1 MTQMLPDAPWIREAE
16 RFGMPPY
23 DDDPDPIC
31 PCCGREANYIY
42 LKDGEPIGCDLCLD
56 VMDADDWAYEQK
68 ERAEE

>member
-1 MTQMLPDAPWIREAE
+1 MTQIPDAPWIREAE
-16 RFGMPPY
+16 RYGMPPY

-31 PCCGREANYIY
+31 PCCGHAANYIY
-42 LKDGEPIGCDLCLD
+42 LKDGEAIGCDLCLD